1 MRVVVRQV
9 GRIVLYHS
17 VCFVGLVLE
26 LLPNVVWFPDGCVEN
41 PYAFVDFAFRVDV
54 CAF

>member
-1 MRVVVRQV
+1 VVVRHV

-17 VCFVGLVLE
+17 AWFVGIVLE
-26 LLPNVVWFPDGCVEN
+26 HLSNVVWFPDGCVEN
-41 PYAFVDFAFRVDV
+41 LYAFVDFAFRVEV